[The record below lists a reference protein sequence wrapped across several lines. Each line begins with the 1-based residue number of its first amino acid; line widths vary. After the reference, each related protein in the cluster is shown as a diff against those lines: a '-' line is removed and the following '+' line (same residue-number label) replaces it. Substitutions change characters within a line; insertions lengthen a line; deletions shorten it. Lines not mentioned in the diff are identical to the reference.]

1 MVYAPIVTP
10 NPTRCLF
17 IPLQTSNGVGCSP
30 YSAIGS
36 FNETLNL
43 WTLDQ
48 EDDAIQ
54 LIFLPFTF
62 NWLGVHPVTYVVV
75 STNGNINVD
84 KYNNPST
91 ESFFNLR
98 PIVADS
104 TPSRIS
110 VMQEDLNPSASGSI
124 YTRHVTSP
132 QEAFIISWE
141 GVAYYGSTAEVNA
154 QAVLYAAPT
163 HLPTHSVVSHAGCVV
178 ASVACAKL
186 HFNGC

>member
-1 MVYAPIVTP
+1 VSLDTII
-10 NPTRCLF
+10 NIHSLF

-30 YSAIGS
+30 FSAIGGQS
-36 FNETLNL
+36 GTTALSALNSADDNTLLVN
-43 WTLDQ
+43 
-48 EDDAIQ
+48 
-54 LIFLPFTF
+54 LPFTF